1 MHQLNSIFFKKL
13 FLGGGFLCLKKTSG
27 NFRIEMAENA
37 PNHNHM
43 CFTRLSGLCV
53 LDLYVYYI
61 KFNLLFNK
69 NNQQSTAIPPSMHG
83 LGSLYIAINKNGDF
97 GGRNPPLLLK
107 ICKSNNQCIL
117 SFPILIVL
125 KEKYTNLP

>member
-69 NNQQSTAIPPSMHG
+69 NNQQSTAIPPSRG
-83 LGSLYIAINKNGDF
+83 GARGGQAGPRPTPKNWKLLGY
-97 GGRNPPLLLK
+97 PYTYK
-107 ICKSNNQCIL
+107 IMR
-117 SFPILIVL
+117 
-125 KEKYTNLP
+125 E